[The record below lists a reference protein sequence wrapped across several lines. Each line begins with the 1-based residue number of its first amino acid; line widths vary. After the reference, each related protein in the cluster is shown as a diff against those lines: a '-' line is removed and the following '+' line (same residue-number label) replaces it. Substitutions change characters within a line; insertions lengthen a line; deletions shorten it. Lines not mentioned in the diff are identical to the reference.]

1 MTFVRG
7 KSMKLHRS
15 VVLAV
20 LVIVLFPL
28 TAASQ
33 QPTHSMLGNTCAGCH
48 GTRGQSA
55 DPMPIIA
62 GQPEEYLTRTMK
74 SYRSGQR
81 PSTIM
86 GRLARGYSDDEIDAM
101 ASFFASQNWMSPKQ
115 EFDAAL
121 AAVGRKIHYEQCET
135 CHANGGRHAS
145 GGTPRIAG
153 QWRKYLEV
161 IMQEY
166 WRVDRKMPHLFMSV
180 IMSRLHSNDLK
191 ALAHFYASQR

>member
-1 MTFVRG
+1 MSLR
-7 KSMKLHRS
+7 RS
-15 VVLAV
+15 VLLAV
-20 LVIVLFPL
+20 LVSALFPL
-28 TAASQ
+28 TAAGQ
-33 QPTHSMLGNTCAGCH
+33 QASHSMLGNMCAGCH

-62 GQPEEYLTRTMK
+62 GQPEEYLAKTMK
-74 SYRSGQR
+74 SYRSGRR

-86 GRLARGYSDDEIDAM
+86 GRLARGYSDEEVDAM

-115 EFDAAL
+115 DFDAEL
-121 AAVGRKIHYEQCET
+121 AALGQTIHEEQCET

-153 QWRKYLEV
+153 QWRRYLEV
-161 IMQEY
+161 VMQEY

>member
-1 MTFVRG
+1 
-7 KSMKLHRS
+7 MKLHQS
-15 VVLAV
+15 VLPTV
-20 LVIVLFPL
+20 LVIMLFPL

-62 GQPEEYLTRTMK
+62 GQPEEYLIQTMK
-74 SYRSGQR
+74 NYRSGRR
-81 PSTIM
+81 PATIM
-86 GRLARGYSDDEIDAM
+86 GRVARGYSDKEVDAM

-115 EFDAAL
+115 EFDAEL
-121 AAVGRKIHYEQCET
+121 AAVGQQIHEEQCDA
-135 CHANGGRHAS
+135 CHANGGRHAAD
-145 GGTPRIAG
+145 GTPRIAG
-153 QWRKYLEV
+153 QWRRYLEV
-161 IMQEY
+161 VMQEY
-166 WRVDRKMPHLFMSV
+166 WRVDRKMPNLFMSV